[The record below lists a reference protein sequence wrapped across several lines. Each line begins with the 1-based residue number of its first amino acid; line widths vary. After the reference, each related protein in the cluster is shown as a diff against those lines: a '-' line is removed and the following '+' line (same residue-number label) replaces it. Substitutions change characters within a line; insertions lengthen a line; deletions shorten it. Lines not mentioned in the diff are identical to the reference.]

1 MDKATKEAGQL
12 SLHRRWS
19 LEDCQKE
26 AGLWPSGNVAF
37 DTELGEFDIPSSPN
51 SATVTV
57 RAGQVEGARLRR
69 GPSYPLALN
78 DSH

>member
-1 MDKATKEAGQL
+1 MESRTL
-12 SLHRRWS
+12 S
-19 LEDCQKE
+19 KE

-78 DSH
+78 DFH